1 MMDDNTGSVDTGNP
15 TGAQP
20 AGNVGAEASNA
31 PWYGTMPDEV
41 RGFVENKG
49 WRNPEDAVSG
59 YINLEKFL
67 GADKAG
73 RGLVLPKDDNP
84 DEWNQIYDK
93 LGRPK
98 SPEEYNL
105 NVPEG
110 DTGEFAQM
118 AAKTFH
124 ELGLTAK
131 QAEALSGWYNEQS
144 QTMMQSQQDA
154 MLQQSESEIESLKQ
168 EWGPK
173 FDEKV
178 AAGQRAAREFGVGAD
193 ILEKIESSVGA
204 RAMID
209 FFSQVGQLI
218 GEDKFVNGESSGKFG
233 MSPEA
238 ARSRISQLKNDTEW
252 SSKYLNGNA
261 DARAELERLMKSA
274 YPE

>member
-1 MMDDNTGSVDTGNP
+1 MDENTGSVETGNP
-15 TGAQP
+15 AGAQP
-20 AGNVGAEASNA
+20 AGNVSGDNA

-84 DEWNQIYDK
+84 DEWGQIYDK

-105 NVPEG
+105 QVPEG

-144 QTMMQSQQDA
+144 QTMMQAQQDA
-154 MLQQSESEIESLKQ
+154 VLQASEAEIESLRQ
-168 EWGPK
+168 EWGPQ
-173 FDEKV
+173 FDDKV
-178 AAGQRAAREFGVGAD
+178 AAGQRAAREFGVDAD
-193 ILEKIESSVGA
+193 TLGKIEASVGA

-218 GEDKFVNGESSGKFG
+218 GEDKFISGESSGKFG

-238 ARSRISQLKNDTEW
+238 ARSRISQLKSDAEW

-261 DARAELERLMKSA
+261 DARAELERLMRSA